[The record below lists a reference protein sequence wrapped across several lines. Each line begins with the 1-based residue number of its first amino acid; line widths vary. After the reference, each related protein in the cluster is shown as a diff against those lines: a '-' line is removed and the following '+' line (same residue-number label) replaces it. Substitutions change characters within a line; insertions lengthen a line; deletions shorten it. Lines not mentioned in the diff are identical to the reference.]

1 MKFYF
6 SEEQIFVCS
15 VAPVLNSDHIFI
27 KVIHI
32 LMIEWKVAIFSML
45 LLIKIKEKH

>member
-1 MKFYF
+1 VEFYF

-15 VAPVLNSDHIFI
+15 AAPLLNSGHIFI

-32 LMIEWKVAIFSML
+32 PMIEWQIAIFSMFL
-45 LLIKIKEKH
+45 SIKIKEKH